1 MGERKGTNLYY
12 PPDYDPKKGGLN
24 KFLGTHALRERAR
37 KLHMG
42 ILIIRF
48 EMPYNIWCDGCN
60 NHIGMGVRYN
70 AEKKKVGMYYSTP
83 VYQFRMKCH
92 LCDNHFEIKTDPANF
107 DYVIVSGARRQENRW
122 DPTQNEQ
129 VVPEDKA
136 TSKRLFDDAMFKLE
150 HGDKDQKG
158 AKSVLPTL
166 GRLAAMREDRW
177 QDDYSANCAL
187 RHIFRAKK
195 HAQKKTE
202 ARDRAL
208 THKFGLDLP
217 LLPELESDVHLAK
230 LLALKPA
237 QSILERQS
245 QSRQAI
251 IERPVLPSSKT
262 NDVRGLIR
270 PLKRAH
276 GSCEATK
283 NTSQILVKKREKGI
297 TPQTVRLPEAT
308 AATNMRLAKDI
319 ETENTRVAEICRVS
333 ETNKTTEEVVIQGQN
348 ETVELKDENG
358 CPPITTADKVQQ
370 FSSCINTKEGTPCP
384 QGNTL
389 KVKQNLISNTPSAAT
404 CISTSNTN
412 VSLSSDKEMYT
423 TTEASSAKQEAPNSS
438 CSKSLDLNLPSSLKT
453 WVKTFTSSS
462 CSSNTETIDTC
473 ALSDKQSL
481 PLCHLKVTVGSDTE
495 MAPINMKSSLSRN
508 QSAEQSPTTTKK
520 QTVCLVDSEYHGSTS
535 SDSDDHASS

>member
-158 AKSVLPTL
+158 AKSIMPTL
-166 GRLAAMREDRW
+166 SRLAAMREDRW

-187 RHIFRAKK
+187 RQTFRAKK

-262 NDVRGLIR
+262 NDMRGLIK
-270 PLKRAH
+270 PLKRTH
-276 GSCEATK
+276 GSCDTK
-283 NTSQILVKKREKGI
+283 KHTSQILVKKREKGTI
-297 TPQTVRLPEAT
+297 PQTVTLPEAT
-308 AATNMRLAKDI
+308 VLTDRHLTREG
-319 ETENTRVAEICRVS
+319 ETECNHTAETCSVS
-333 ETNKTTEEVVIQGQN
+333 ETGKTTSEVDVQGQK
-348 ETVELKDENG
+348 ETLELTDEND
-358 CPPITTADKVQQ
+358 CPSVLPADSVQQ
-370 FSSCINTKEGTPCP
+370 FDSCMNTKVVAPCP
-384 QGNTL
+384 QENIMN
-389 KVKQNLISNTPSAAT
+389 VKQNLISNVPSAVT
-404 CISTSNTN
+404 HISCSNA
-412 VSLSSDKEMYT
+412 SLSADEEMQAV
-423 TTEASSAKQEAPNSS
+423 TEASSAKQEVLRSS
-438 CSKSLDLNLPSSLKT
+438 CSKSRVLNFTSSGKT
-453 WVKTFTSSS
+453 WVKTFTSPI
-462 CSSNTETIDTC
+462 CSSNIETSISTSHDNKST
-473 ALSDKQSL
+473 S
-481 PLCHLKVTVGSDTE
+481 CHLKGTAGSVKE
-495 MAPINMKSSLSRN
+495 MAPVPVNRSSSCN
-508 QSAEQSPTTTKK
+508 PVAEQSFINKK
-520 QTVCLVDSEYHGSTS
+520 RQTVCLVDSGYHGSTS
-535 SDSDDHASS
+535 SDSDDHVSS